1 MGANR
6 SKLLEGVKSNTHHKL
21 SELSIDD
28 LLDSKTLSKEFYTQ
42 NFREFIRE
50 DLIEEEEE
58 EVSISRYLELFKR
71 DMLLNFTSSTIGKEI
86 PNLANNHGKKYKKK
100 FLYIFKKNFQ

>member
-6 SKLLEGVKSNTHHKL
+6 SKLFAGVKTNTHHKL

-28 LLDSKTLSKEFYTQ
+28 LLDSKTLGKEFYTQ

-71 DMLLNFTSSTIGKEI
+71 DMLLNFTSSTVGKEI
-86 PNLANNHGKKYKKK
+86 PNLANNHGKKIKKK
-100 FLYIFKKNFQ
+100 